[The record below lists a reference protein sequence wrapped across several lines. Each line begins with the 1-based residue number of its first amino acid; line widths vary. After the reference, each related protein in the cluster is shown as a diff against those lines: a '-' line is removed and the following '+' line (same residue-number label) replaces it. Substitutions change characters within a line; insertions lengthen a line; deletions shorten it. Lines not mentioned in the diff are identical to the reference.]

1 MINEKALTDFFTKIQ
16 NDTAFAKSVVDA
28 QDPKAVLGLAK
39 ESGIELTEGDIIAA
53 KEILI
58 KAMEQGDQ
66 SELSEEELE
75 NVAGGLVVTTGLLI
89 TLGVI
94 GAAATIGG
102 AIITGGATIAAA
114 TIKTWKW

>member
-1 MINEKALTDFFTKIQ
+1 MINEKALTDFFSRIQ
-16 NDTAFAKSVVDA
+16 NDTAFAESVVNA
-28 QDPKAVLGLAK
+28 QDPKTVLGLAK
-39 ESGIELTEGDIIAA
+39 ASGIELTENDVIAA

-58 KAMEQGDQ
+58 KAMEQGDK

-75 NVAGGLVVTTGLLI
+75 NVAGGLVVTTGLLV

-102 AIITGGATIAAA
+102 ALITGGATIAAS

>member
-1 MINEKALTDFFTKIQ
+1 MINEKALADFFAKIK
-16 NDTAFAKSVVDA
+16 DDEAFAKSVVDA
-28 QDPKAVLGLAK
+28 QEPKAVLGLAK
-39 ESGIELTEGDIIAA
+39 ESGIELTEDDVIAA
-53 KEILI
+53 KEFLV
-58 KAMEQGDQ
+58 KAMEQGDK

-75 NVAGGLVVTTGLLI
+75 NVAGGLVVTTGLLV

-102 AIITGGATIAAA
+102 ALITGGATIAAS